1 MRVEALLDGYW
12 QSRPSDAVK
21 AEIMADWMDAL
32 VNFSPDEIRA
42 ACREY
47 LNGPDHARKPKP
59 GDISALVQ
67 QSRAA
72 ELARFRASKPKREE
86 RRFTALDVPVEER
99 RRAAAEI
106 LAQFGMNRE

>member
-1 MRVEALLDGYW
+1 MEALLDGYW

-32 VNFSPDEIRA
+32 VNFSPDEIRT

-59 GDISALVQ
+59 GDISSLIQQARAL
-67 QSRAA
+67 
-72 ELARFRASKPKREE
+72 ELARFRASQPKREKPQ
-86 RRFTALDVPVEER
+86 FTALDVPAEER

-106 LAQFGMNRE
+106 MAKFRSDRA